1 MAGQEGVTS
10 GMDVFTHPLFLALV
24 PSLMTWGACRWRY
37 RRQLRALEQALSA
50 AQASHHDIRAGDGRA
65 AGSVPARSVAGRAL
79 DLRLA
84 RLGGGS
90 VLPFLDT
97 SPLTHLEEPD
107 LFGHL
112 AEPEVPGAADRPY
125 LN

>member
-1 MAGQEGVTS
+1 
-10 GMDVFTHPLFLALV
+10 MDVLTHPLFLTLV
-24 PSLMTWGACRWRY
+24 PSLLTWGACRWRY
-37 RRQLRALEQALSA
+37 RRQLRALEEALSA
-50 AQASHHDIRAGDGRA
+50 AQVAQDDIRARA
-65 AGSVPARSVAGRAL
+65 AGAAASVRSRSMAERAL

-84 RLGGGS
+84 RLGGAS

-112 AEPEVPGAADRPY
+112 AEPDFPIAADRPY

>member
-1 MAGQEGVTS
+1 
-10 GMDVFTHPLFLALV
+10 MDVFTHPLFLALV
-24 PSLMTWGACRWRY
+24 PSLLTWGACRWRY
-37 RRQLRALEQALSA
+37 RRQVRALEQALSA
-50 AQASHHDIRAGDGRA
+50 AQLAHDEVRADDVRPAASVR
-65 AGSVPARSVAGRAL
+65 ARSMAERAL

-84 RLGGGS
+84 RLGGAS

-112 AEPEVPGAADRPY
+112 AEPDFPIAADRPY